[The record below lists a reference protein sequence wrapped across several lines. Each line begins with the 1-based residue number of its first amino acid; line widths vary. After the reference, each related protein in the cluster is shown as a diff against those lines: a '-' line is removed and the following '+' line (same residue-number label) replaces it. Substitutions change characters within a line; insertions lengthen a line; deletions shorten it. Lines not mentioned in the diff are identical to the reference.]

1 VSGNEDF
8 RFLGG
13 KEGEFTIF
21 LSMEMAMEP
30 AVGVMYGDI
39 RFQAGRGFEP
49 VVEIMAGHA
58 AALLVEM
65 IGVFSDVFVAGL
77 GANGGKG
84 RVVFHG

>member
-1 VSGNEDF
+1 MSGNEDF

-21 LSMEMAMEP
+21 LSMEVAMET
-30 AVGVMYGDI
+30 ALRAMGGDI

-49 VVEIMAGHA
+49 VVEIMTGQAV
-58 AALLVEM
+58 ALLVEM

-77 GANGGKG
+77 VVNGGKG
-84 RVVFHG
+84 RIVFHG